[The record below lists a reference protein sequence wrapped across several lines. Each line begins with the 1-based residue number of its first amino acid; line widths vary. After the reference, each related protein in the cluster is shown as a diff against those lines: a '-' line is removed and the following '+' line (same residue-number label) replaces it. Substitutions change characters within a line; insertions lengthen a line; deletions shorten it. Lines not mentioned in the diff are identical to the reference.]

1 MPGDVPL
8 PARNNIHATA
18 IVAGTTGLLFTGP
31 SGSGKS
37 SLAFTCLAAA
47 RRAGLYAA
55 LIADDQVFLEVAGG
69 HVLARRPDPIA
80 GLIELRATGIA
91 LLESLPLAVM
101 HVAIS
106 VVDRRTAERLPP
118 ENERFFVTETL
129 SLPVLRL
136 DPATADPLAV
146 LAAFRPECRNLEP

>member
-1 MPGDVPL
+1 MSGEGPS
-8 PARNNIHATA
+8 PARNNVHATA

-37 SLAFTCLAAA
+37 ALAFACLAQA

-55 LIADDQVFLEVAGG
+55 LIADDQVFLEVAGD

-80 GLIELRATGIA
+80 GLMEFRATGIA
-91 LLESLPLAVM
+91 SVESLPLAVM

-106 VVDRRTAERLPP
+106 VVDGRTAERLPP

-129 SLPVLRL
+129 SLPLLRL
-136 DPATADPLAV
+136 ALATADPLAV
-146 LAAFRPECRNLEP
+146 LAAFRPECRNLAP